1 MVDGRQKQEINS
13 PGNARTDRREMQ
25 RSLAFSFIDFHGWSH
40 MHARLKRKNGNYI
53 ADPLAAFKALNKA
66 TLFEHQAKLDLSL
79 PVRLSF
85 ENILRTTY
93 NHDDIYL
100 VYSVARICLSI
111 LKPSDV
117 DVYELCQTAKQEI
130 VRLHQ
135 NLKVDGACAPVS
147 DTAKAS
153 IASTLDVFENL
164 LHLMSPNQ
172 MVQTIGRIQDDIK
185 HEVDLS

>member
-1 MVDGRQKQEINS
+1 
-13 PGNARTDRREMQ
+13 
-25 RSLAFSFIDFHGWSH
+25 
-40 MHARLKRKNGNYI
+40 MHARLKHKKGNYT
-53 ADPLAAFKALNKA
+53 ADPLVAFKTLNRA
-66 TLFEHQAKLDLSL
+66 ALFEPQAKLDLSL

-85 ENILRTTY
+85 ENILRTNY
-93 NHDDIYL
+93 SHDDIYL

-117 DVYELCQTAKQEI
+117 DVYDLCQTAKQEI

-135 NLKVDGACAPVS
+135 HLKVDEACAPVS
-147 DTAKAS
+147 DTAKGR
-153 IASTLDVFENL
+153 IASMLDVFENL